1 MESWCTMAKAFTD
14 TQYKTIRAAF
24 GAAAIMAAGLLHA
37 APANAQKRP
46 LAIRAGRILTVTKGS
61 IDNGIILVQNGKII
75 ALGSERDVVI
85 PADAD
90 VLDARDQW
98 AMPGQIDLHAHVG
111 NDSGLH
117 DYVHTLNPEFR
128 VWDYVD
134 PDDPLVRDDIASGV
148 TTLLTIPGSGGN
160 HSGFGVLWKL
170 GGAPREDLY
179 LRKLGVMKVA
189 QAYNPE
195 RQAGDLGLSRM
206 GMWWMLREMFSR
218 AKAYEAT
225 AAVASNGEPVPAN
238 KLAANGRPN
247 VVLNTAP
254 PSPRIIGLDNL
265 RAVLEKKTPVLVHT
279 AGARDV
285 MGTMRMFHDE
295 MDVRLIISHGE
306 FGGFR
311 AAEEAAKRNI
321 PVNVGPRLYDFSFQT
336 YDRKFYSIAQKYA
349 DAGVQT
355 LSLNTDCPVIPAED
369 LFLQGTISVRMGM
382 DEDLA
387 LRAVTYNP
395 AVSIGIADRVGSLE
409 VGKDADIVLKHGSLF
424 DVRNPIQR
432 VYING
437 KLVYQHGQK
446 RRGVG
451 AGPFASH
458 DAVTDEDGEEE
469 DGKVESGSVRRG
481 FIVTDPVSGETENQE
496 QSGAENRK
504 GSE

>member
-1 MESWCTMAKAFTD
+1 MESGCTMAIMHTKP
-14 TQYKTIRAAF
+14 YAAMARTAW
-24 GAAAIMAAGLLHA
+24 GTAALTLALACGSHHA
-37 APANAQKRP
+37 WAQQTP
-46 LAIRAGRILTVTKGS
+46 LALKVGKIQTVTKGT
-61 IDNGIILVQNGKII
+61 INNGVIVIQHGKII
-75 ALGSERDVVI
+75 ALGPANEVTIPAGADVV
-85 PADAD
+85 DAQD
-90 VLDARDQW
+90 EW

-128 VWDYVD
+128 VWDYID

-148 TTLLTIPGSGGN
+148 TTILTIPGSGGN

-179 LRKLGVMKVA
+179 LRKLGTMKVA

-218 AKAYEAT
+218 AKAYENTKMRDTSAGIP
-225 AAVASNGEPVPAN
+225 AANS
-238 KLAANGRPN
+238 LAAIGNGR
-247 VVLNTAP
+247 TAVQ
-254 PSPRIIGLDNL
+254 GLLPARDITMENL
-265 RAVLEKKTPVLVHT
+265 SAVLEKKTPVLVHT

-295 MDVRLIISHGE
+295 MDVRVIISHGE

-321 PVNVGPRLYDFSFQT
+321 PVNVGPRLYDFSYQT
-336 YDRKFYSIAQKYA
+336 YDRKFYSIAQKYL

-395 AVSIGIADRVGSLE
+395 AVSIGVAERVGSLE

-424 DVRNPIQR
+424 DVRNPIEK

-437 KLVYQHGQK
+437 QLVYVHGQK

-451 AGPFASH
+451 AGPFQQHA
-458 DAVTDEDGEEE
+458 AVTDEDGEEE
-469 DGKVESGSVRRG
+469 AARVESGVVRRG
-481 FIVTDPVSGETENQE
+481 FLVTAESEGEQKSENENETGKGE
-496 QSGAENRK
+496 QQ
-504 GSE
+504 